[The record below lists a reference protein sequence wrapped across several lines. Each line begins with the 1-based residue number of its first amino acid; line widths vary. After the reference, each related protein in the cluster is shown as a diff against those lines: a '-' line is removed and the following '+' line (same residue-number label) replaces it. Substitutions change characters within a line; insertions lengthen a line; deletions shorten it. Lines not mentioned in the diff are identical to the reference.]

1 MPVIRAIEN
10 QETPAV
16 NETALA
22 RVTENLKPQ
31 SIEECLDANSAG
43 VPDIARVVGS
53 ILNFSASDALR
64 LRAAQLAIEFRN
76 IGVRKNDNRIVF
88 NLQGNNITLNNLIV
102 QE

>member
-10 QETPAV
+10 QEAPQV

-22 RVTENLKPQ
+22 RVLSDLKPQ
-31 SIEECLDANSAG
+31 GIVECLDASGAA
-43 VPDIARVVGS
+43 VPDVARVVGS

-76 IGVRKNDNRIVF
+76 LGEKKNDNRIVF

>member
-1 MPVIRAIEN
+1 MPVIRSIET
-10 QETPAV
+10 QETPTV

-22 RVTENLKPQ
+22 RVTSDLKPQ
-31 SIEECLDANSAG
+31 GIEECLDSNGAAI
-43 VPDIARVVGS
+43 PDVARVVGS
-53 ILNFSASDALR
+53 ILNFSSSDALR

-76 IGVRKNDNRIVF
+76 LGARKNDNRIVF